1 VMSRTWL
8 ACAIAVALAVLL
20 SAPAQ
25 AAFPGRNGKL
35 VFQRSTT
42 YNFQQQAGLF
52 VVDPYGIQEDRV
64 TTSKSTILPAWSPD
78 GQRIAFVDSAAIY
91 TSKPDGTDKTL
102 VLDWGSAVWTLS
114 WSPDGTRLAAELW
127 DCTFQCT
134 QDIYTMN
141 VDGSNLTNITAADG
155 KNDRHP
161 AWSPDGTKIAFDI
174 YENGVSGIY
183 TINSDGSGQT
193 LVEQAG
199 RVDSNPDWSPD
210 GTQIAYQRGNTDPP
224 PDTGSIGDEIRVMN
238 ADGSGDHVLPLVYPG
253 GRDPAWSPDGT
264 EIAFSDRSYI
274 KAIKADG
281 SSVRTI
287 SVGDADQKPDWQRLP
302 AADPPT
308 FASGYARPKGADRI
322 RASLVPAYQACSS
335 PNRTH
340 GSPLA
345 FPSCAP
351 PVPTAPETIGT
362 PDANGRLAQ
371 SVGRVDLNS
380 ILGDPD
386 TPQNEADLYI
396 FFKVTDVWR
405 SPDNPGSDYLGDVE
419 VRLPLRITDRRNEG
433 GPDASAT
440 TSDFDLR
447 ATTTCAGTS
456 SKTIGATCGVVT
468 SANSLYPG
476 AVTESNRTI
485 WEIGRIDVRDY
496 GPDSYINRVTDNRV
510 LFTQGVF
517 VP

>member
-1 VMSRTWL
+1 MIRNAWKFLGALIL
-8 ACAIAVALAVLL
+8 AALVL
-20 SAPAQ
+20 SPVAQ
-25 AAFPGRNGKL
+25 AAFPGRNGNV
-35 VFQRSTT
+35 VFQRNSS
-42 YNFQQQAGLF
+42 QPQSGLYT
-52 VVDPYGIQEDRV
+52 VDPYGIQENRITD
-64 TTSKSTILPAWSPD
+64 SQSTVVPVWSPD
-78 GQRIAFVDSAAIY
+78 GQRIAFVDHAAIY

-114 WSPDGTRLAAELW
+114 WSPDAAKLAAELW
-127 DCTFQCT
+127 DCEFQCT

-141 VDGSNLTNITAADG
+141 LDGSNLTNITAGDG

-183 TINSDGSGQT
+183 TINPDGSGRA

-210 GTQIAYQRGNTDPP
+210 GTKMAYQRGNTDPP
-224 PDTGSIGDEIRVMN
+224 TGDGSMPDEIRVVN
-238 ADGSGDHVLPLVYPG
+238 VDGSSDHVLPLDYPG

-264 EIAFSDRSYI
+264 LIAFSDRYRI
-274 KAIKADG
+274 KAITASG
-281 SSVRTI
+281 TQVRTI
-287 SVGDADQKPDWQRLP
+287 SSGGNDDKPDWQRYP
-302 AADPPT
+302 ATDPPT
-308 FASGYARPKGADRI
+308 FASGYPRPKGADRI
-322 RASLVPAYQACSS
+322 RASLVPAYQECTT

-351 PVPTAPETIGT
+351 PADFSPQSIGS

-371 SVGRVDLNS
+371 SVGRVDLNT
-380 ILGDPD
+380 ILGDPG
-386 TPQNEADLYI
+386 TPQNEADLHI
-396 FFKVTDVWR
+396 SFNVTDLWHDATDPFD
-405 SPDNPGSDYLGDVE
+405 SSGDYRGDVE
-419 VRLPLRITDRRNEG
+419 VRLPLRITDRLSEG

-440 TSDFDLR
+440 TSDFTLR
-447 ATTTCAGTS
+447 TVAHCSPTS
-456 SKTIGATCGVVT
+456 SDSVGATCGVVT
-468 SANSLYPG
+468 TANTLLPG
-476 AVTESNRTI
+476 AVTESKRSV
-485 WEIGRIDVRDY
+485 WEVGRIEVRDY
-496 GPDSYINRVTDNRV
+496 GPDFSIGSAEDNRL